1 MAELPANVT
10 LSQLSYFVAV
20 AEELNFTRAAHRLH
34 VSQSPLSQAIRAL
47 ETNLGVDLLERTS
60 RHVALTAAGE
70 EFLPAARTALGAVE
84 HAVAVARDA
93 GTEARRLVRVG
104 FLAYGACDVIDQ
116 SLAVFAPASAPL
128 RIETR
133 QSDFSDP
140 TAGLVAGSA
149 DAAFVRLPIETESV
163 QTEPLSSEGRVAVL
177 QASHPLAHAETI
189 AIGDLLDEHWLQMPT
204 RDRAWHDFWLASEYR
219 GDVPPLLG
227 PQVRTI
233 EEQLAATAT
242 GAYVS
247 LTPQSVA
254 AFYPRP
260 GIAYVPV
267 ADVSPSVIAIAWR
280 RGDER
285 PALREFIAAARAT
298 AASLQAAPAPQ

>member
-20 AEELNFTRAAHRLH
+20 AEELNFTRAAQRLH

-47 ETNLGVDLLERTS
+47 ETNLGVELLERTS
-60 RHVALTAAGE
+60 RHVTLTAAGE

-93 GTEARRLVRVG
+93 GADERRLVRVG

-219 GDVPPLLG
+219 GEVPPLLG

-242 GAYVS
+242 GGYVS
-247 LTPQSVA
+247 LTPESVA

-280 RGDER
+280 RGDDR
-285 PALREFIAAARAT
+285 PALREFIAAARQT